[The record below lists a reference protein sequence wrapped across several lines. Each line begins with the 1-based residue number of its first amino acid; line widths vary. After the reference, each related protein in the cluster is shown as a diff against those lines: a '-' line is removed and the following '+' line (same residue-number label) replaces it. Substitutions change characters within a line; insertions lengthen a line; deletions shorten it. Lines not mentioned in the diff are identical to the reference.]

1 MKKTLVVLITML
13 SINSVYSQDK
23 VEQGWS
29 VEMKDYGV
37 NNINEQ
43 FQDNHVDTLSNIEA
57 ASYCLFRS
65 GTEKND
71 AMAIWFSGSVISSV
85 LIASTIVNPLVAA
98 GVLTVSGVAGLI
110 VMVNSNESLKDAGR
124 LLSPHNHDHKE
135 WINGEKIYIKY

>member
-1 MKKTLVVLITML
+1 MKKTLVLLITML

-23 VEQGWS
+23 FEQGWS
-29 VEMKDYGV
+29 VEMKDYKV
-37 NNINEQ
+37 NHIM
-43 FQDNHVDTLSNIEA
+43 VTMSNVEA
-57 ASYCLFRS
+57 ASQCLINA

-85 LIASTIVNPLVAA
+85 LIASTIVNPLVVA

-124 LLSPHNHDHKE
+124 LLSPRNRNHEE